1 MKKNNL
7 IIILFL
13 LLIVNTDV
21 FSQSTTN
28 SPYSKYGVGLLRKQ
42 TFTRSFGM
50 GGAGIGLRSDR
61 DIGLINP
68 ASYSALRSVT
78 FDVGY
83 TNSALTL
90 DDGAQTQY
98 QNNSY
103 IDHLAIAFPV
113 VKNVWGASFGILPF
127 SNVGYSYDEVVDD
140 PVAGDV
146 SSVSYT
152 HLAG

>member
-78 FDVGY
+78 FDVE
-83 TNSALTL
+83 
-90 DDGAQTQY
+90 
-98 QNNSY
+98 NN
-103 IDHLAIAFPV
+103 LP
-113 VKNVWGASFGILPF
+113 KNKKKIIKNYKLPML
-127 SNVGYSYDEVVDD
+127 
-140 PVAGDV
+140 GD
-146 SSVSYT
+146 
-152 HLAG
+152 